1 MIKSFSIK
9 NILREHVSSPCKRQK
24 VYLLNFST
32 FFLFWQFIVE
42 ENMKKIYEYFLH
54 MFHLQ

>member
-32 FFLFWQFIVE
+32 FFFVLTVYCRRKYE
-42 ENMKKIYEYFLH
+42 ENI
-54 MFHLQ
+54 